1 MRALNPQFELLD
13 ATRLLAGIWSAG
25 VRRDSNLPGWRKSAG
40 AEKNA
45 KQWER
50 TQGVLENKGHYLFER
65 SKLRA
70 FGAQF
75 SSHQA
80 LKGATNSAFCQN
92 APKPSGSQAKAETG
106 TNSRLDRLRVLVG
119 SELTS
124 QGKDFSRR
132 CHSDPE
138 RSEGEESRSQN
149 EGTARFLV
157 VRQLTDS
164 LE

>member
-1 MRALNPQFELLD
+1 MQNSGNEPKEYLKTKDITFLN
-13 ATRLLAGIWSAG
+13 AVNYARL
-25 VRRDSNLPGWRKSAG
+25 
-40 AEKNA
+40 
-45 KQWER
+45 
-50 TQGVLENKGHYLFER
+50 
-65 SKLRA
+65 
-70 FGAQF
+70 AQF